1 MSCVTVEPGGTFI
14 KLSIDNTIMR
24 FHAIW
29 LRDNARDSKT
39 RDLISGQR
47 LIPL

>member
-1 MSCVTVEPGGTFI
+1 MSYVTAEPGGAFI